1 MAFHGIFIDTI
12 VKILSARVRAMGSLV
27 CAERIQWVPEVGR
40 RLRHLQADRQSLFAL
55 RDRGDVTE
63 ADLALYLI
71 VEEVF
76 QNTLDDAY
84 HQLGEPTLLDFI
96 NILKSRSSNGTASN
110 RIPP

>member
-1 MAFHGIFIDTI
+1 
-12 VKILSARVRAMGSLV
+12 MGSLV

-76 QNTLDDAY
+76 MSALDDAY
-84 HQLGEPTLLDFI
+84 QRFGEPTLLDYI
-96 NILKSRSSNGTASN
+96 NILKSRSSNGTSGN
-110 RIPP
+110 CIPP